1 MLWLDL
7 AVVCLMMWG
16 AVNGYQAGWRKALC
30 RLGGLLCATLT
41 ALLSRK
47 ELICFG
53 ARHSPLERVIE
64 TMVESR
70 LAIPVSGGHFGS
82 AAASY
87 SLDLPGVLWEA
98 LLAGQTQPVGGS
110 PDYLVT
116 LLVQL
121 LGYTVA
127 FLTGLTLWWGFFHL
141 CSAALAGK
149 EDGWLS
155 KPSRWGGALI
165 GLVRQFCCA
174 TLLIGIAVPLAWLL
188 RIPSG
193 LLQLEKTSLAR
204 WAWNFFLSLGV
215 WY

>member
-87 SLDLPGVLWEA
+87 S
-98 LLAGQTQPVGGS
+98 
-110 PDYLVT
+110 
-116 LLVQL
+116 
-121 LGYTVA
+121 
-127 FLTGLTLWWGFFHL
+127 
-141 CSAALAGK
+141 
-149 EDGWLS
+149 
-155 KPSRWGGALI
+155 
-165 GLVRQFCCA
+165 
-174 TLLIGIAVPLAWLL
+174 
-188 RIPSG
+188 
-193 LLQLEKTSLAR
+193 
-204 WAWNFFLSLGV
+204 
-215 WY
+215 